1 MKYFSW
7 YTSTHWSVQ
16 YDVHVRGVNND
27 MECFVI
33 FPELF
38 SCFCLK
44 TLNVFSTNGTPST
57 ALNEM
62 SPLFNVYNST
72 KGTVSDQYEYH
83 RIYILFLLRT
93 SSVFTI
99 KGWIIQELKSCRVM
113 WKEVTNFPAQTC
125 RSFHPVLTAWKG
137 MSVDSRLCSYLKY
150 ISVKAGLWM
159 LSSNIST
166 KAKSK

>member
-1 MKYFSW
+1 MFHKTFFM
-7 YTSTHWSVQ
+7 
-16 YDVHVRGVNND
+16 VHIYSLKCAIWCPCVRGE
-27 MECFVI
+27 ECFV
-33 FPELF
+33 FFSELF
-38 SCFCLK
+38 SCLCWK
-44 TLNVFSTNGTPST
+44 TFNVFPTNGTPS

-62 SPLFNVYNST
+62 SPLFNVYSST

-83 RIYILFLLRT
+83 TIHILFMLRM

-99 KGWIIQELKSCRVM
+99 KGWIIQELKSCPVM
-113 WKEVTNFPAQTC
+113 WKVVTSFPAQTC

-137 MSVDSRLCSYLKY
+137 MSVGSRLCSYLKY

>member
-1 MKYFSW
+1 M
-7 YTSTHWSVQ
+7 Q
-16 YDVHVRGVNND
+16 YDVHVWGVNND

-33 FPELF
+33 FSELF

-72 KGTVSDQYEYH
+72 NGTVSDQYEYH
-83 RIYILFLLRT
+83 SIYISFMLRR

-99 KGWIIQELKSCRVM
+99 KGWIIQELKSCPVI
-113 WKEVTNFPAQTC
+113 WKGVANFPAQTC
-125 RSFHPVLTAWKG
+125 RSFHPLLTAWKG
-137 MSVDSRLCSYLKY
+137 TSVDSCLCSYLKY